1 VDNVK
6 AGMGLLQQASGL
18 IQGGF
23 TMDKLARGRALF
35 EEAGSIFK
43 RFQGGGQQQEEG
55 VGEEVYATSCL
66 AQCETQTDL
75 YPSPNSTLSRT
86 GNPSISL

>member
-1 VDNVK
+1 
-6 AGMGLLQQASGL
+6 MGLLQQAGGL

-23 TMDKLARGRALF
+23 SMDKLARGRALF
-35 EEAGSIFK
+35 EEAGSVWK
-43 RFQGGGQQQEEG
+43 RFQGGSKQQEEG

-66 AQCETQTDL
+66 AQCETQTNR
-75 YPSPNSTLSRT
+75 YPPPNSTLSRT